1 MTSNQP
7 EEFARIVSDNRSVA
21 ILRALHRL
29 PGYGTN
35 ERVMGAWLEELALGD
50 TREAIR
56 AELQR
61 LETLLVIRC
70 ERRGEGGEVM
80 VFTLTERGI
89 DHLEGRAVAEGI
101 PRIGP
106 DCPY

>member
-21 ILRALHRL
+21 ILRALHRQ
-29 PGYGTN
+29 PSYGSN
-35 ERVMGAWLEELALGD
+35 EYVMGTWLEQLALGG
-50 TREAIR
+50 TRDAIR

-61 LETLLVIRC
+61 LEPLLVIRC
-70 ERRGEGGEVM
+70 ERRGEDGEVM

-89 DHLEGRAVAEGI
+89 DHLEGRAVADGI